1 MNYWTQGQI
10 TFCDATATL
19 RAHNINKMTA
29 QKKIGIKDEV
39 NITLQGKG
47 SDMGRETVEL
57 KVLCAV
63 KLGGP

>member
-1 MNYWTQGQI
+1 
-10 TFCDATATL
+10 
-19 RAHNINKMTA
+19 MTA

-39 NITLQGKG
+39 NTTLQGKG
-47 SDMGRETVEL
+47 SAMGRETGEL